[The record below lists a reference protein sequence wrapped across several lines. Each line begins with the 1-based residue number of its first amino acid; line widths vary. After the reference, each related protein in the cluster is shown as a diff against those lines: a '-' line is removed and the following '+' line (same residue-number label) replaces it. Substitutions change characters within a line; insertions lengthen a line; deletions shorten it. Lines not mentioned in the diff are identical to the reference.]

1 MDKKDRLIF
10 FSFLLLAISI
20 FSASAKPLIPQ
31 QTAWVMDNAQVIDS
45 ETEHSLN
52 QYLENLDTHT
62 GIQIAVLTVKSL
74 EETAGEDTTIEEY
87 AAAVFGKWSLG
98 QKDKDNGVLILVSID
113 DRSIRIE
120 VGYGL
125 ESVLTDTKCGIIIR
139 KFITPS
145 FREGQYAEGIKN
157 GVEAVA
163 GYASGDEKIKTQV
176 DETDDDSSSGHLA
189 ALIPFLMWAIFL
201 LIVIF
206 SNIFGPK
213 GRGGNRRPPTGG
225 FFVGGGG
232 LGRHSRGGF
241 RGTRGGFGG
250 GGGGRS
256 GGGGASG
263 RW

>member
-1 MDKKDRLIF
+1 MNKKDRPIL

-20 FSASAKPLIPQ
+20 FNTSAEPVIPQ

-45 ETEHSLN
+45 ETENSLN
-52 QYLENLDTHT
+52 KYLENLDTQT

-87 AAAVFGKWSLG
+87 AAAVFEKWRLG

-113 DRSIRIE
+113 DRNIRIE

-125 ESVLTDTKCGIIIR
+125 ESVLTDTKCGVIIR

-145 FREGQYAEGIKN
+145 FREGQYAKGIKN

-163 GYASGDEKIKTQV
+163 GYASGDEELKTQV
-176 DETDDDSSSGHLA
+176 DETDEDSGGHLA

-232 LGRHSRGGF
+232 FGGHSRGGF
-241 RGTRGGFGG
+241 GGTHGGFGG